1 MPIQRNSS
9 QKKEQGEVLARELI
23 KIDIS
28 NKPELEFK
36 TTIVR
41 RLAMLEKSIEET
53 KETLMQR

>member
-1 MPIQRNSS
+1 M
-9 QKKEQGEVLARELI
+9 ARELI

>member
-1 MPIQRNSS
+1 MPIQMNSF

-23 KIDIS
+23 KIDIC